1 MIKVLFCLLQQYLLQ
16 HCNNGTNFFTGE
28 RGVRLD
34 YISFHI
40 KGDDHSLTI
49 LNNET
54 VVLEE
59 IARLVPKYKTSPIYN
74 DEGDPLVGWSL
85 GEEWRADAT
94 YAAIVVKVSN
104 SPNKHPVCLSIKE
117 ASLSTNGPINIKA
130 KCRLLHIVIGI
141 PSLYQTSTAE
151 NLLNILWEQSI
162 VV

>member
-1 MIKVLFCLLQQYLLQ
+1 MVAGWCDTAGFSNHHAGALLQ

-34 YISFHI
+34 FISFHI

-59 IARLVPKYKTSPIYN
+59 IAHLVPKYKTSRIFN

-104 SPNKHPVCLSIKE
+104 SPNKYPGVF
-117 ASLSTNGPINIKA
+117 N
-130 KCRLLHIVIGI
+130 
-141 PSLYQTSTAE
+141 
-151 NLLNILWEQSI
+151 
-162 VV
+162 

>member
-1 MIKVLFCLLQQYLLQ
+1 MIKVLFCLLLQSLLQ
-16 HCNNGTNFFTGE
+16 HCNNGTNFFTGK

-40 KGDDHSLTI
+40 KGDEHSLTI
-49 LNNET
+49 LKNET

-59 IARLVPKYKTSPIYN
+59 IAHLVPKYKTSPIYN

-104 SPNKHPVCLSIKE
+104 LPNKE
-117 ASLSTNGPINIKA
+117 ASLSTNGSIP
-130 KCRLLHIVIGI
+130 IGI
-141 PSLYQTSTAE
+141 KQNAGCCI
-151 NLLNILWEQSI
+151 N
-162 VV
+162 

>member
-1 MIKVLFCLLQQYLLQ
+1 MLFQSLLE

-34 YISFHI
+34 FISFHI
-40 KGDDHSLTI
+40 KGSEHSLTI
-49 LNNET
+49 LNNEK

-59 IARLVPKYKTSPIYN
+59 IAHRVPKYKTSPIYN

-104 SPNKHPVCLSIKE
+104 SPNKYPDVFQLKRHPCTTWSHSKYNRYSKMQ
-117 ASLSTNGPINIKA
+117 AA
-130 KCRLLHIVIGI
+130 
-141 PSLYQTSTAE
+141 A
-151 NLLNILWEQSI
+151 
-162 VV
+162 